1 MSARIIDGE
10 ALAGRIIETLKREVA
25 DLKGKGRPPRLYAV
39 QVGEDPGSSVYARS
53 QQKACESIG
62 IEYTLDQL
70 PETTTQEQLLTHIR
84 KLNEDR
90 RCTGVILLAPFPQ
103 HINSMEVRKA
113 LSPNKDVEGLHPVN
127 LGMVVYGEPKLPP
140 CTPAGVMEILKSLG
154 IKLYGAEVVLVGHSE
169 PVGKPIALL
178 LLKEFC
184 TVTVCHIATSQA
196 GKLAEHTRTGDILIV
211 AAGKPGLI
219 RGDMVKSG
227 AVVIDVGINRVPV
240 LDADGKP
247 VIDEKGR
254 RKMRTVGDVAF
265 DEVSQVA
272 SQITPVPGGVGPM
285 TVAMLL
291 RNTVEAARTL
301 PL

>member
-1 MSARIIDGE
+1 MSAKIIDGE
-10 ALAGRIIETLKREVA
+10 ALAGRITDGLKQEVA
-25 DLKGKGRPPRLYAV
+25 DLKRKGRPPHLYAV
-39 QVGEDPGSSVYARS
+39 QVGSDPGSTVYARS
-53 QQKACESIG
+53 QQKACEPVG

-70 PETTTQEQLLTHIR
+70 LESATEEQLLAHVR

-103 HINSMEVRKA
+103 HINSMEIRRA
-113 LSPNKDVEGLHPVN
+113 LSPGKDVEGLHPAN

-140 CTPAGVMEILKSLG
+140 CTPAGVLEILKSLD

-196 GKLAEHTRTGDILIV
+196 GKLAEHTQTGDVLIV
-211 AAGKPGLI
+211 AAGKAGLI
-219 RGDMVKSG
+219 RANMVKPG
-227 AVVIDVGINRVPV
+227 AIVIDVGINRVPV
-240 LDADGKP
+240 LDAEGKP
-247 VIDEKGR
+247 VTDEKGR
-254 RKMRTVGDVAF
+254 KKMRTVGDVAF
-265 DEVSQVA
+265 EEVSQVA

-291 RNTVEAARTL
+291 RNTVEAAKAM